1 MGQLAVVA
9 RGLYLARHLFT
20 LFIFSISYCLF
31 VILDAVVVELV
42 VRPQG
47 GEGSGADGVGEEY
60 LGGGVYPAL
69 RVVQLAPVRGDV
81 QQQAC

>member
-1 MGQLAVVA
+1 M
-9 RGLYLARHLFT
+9 
-20 LFIFSISYCLF
+20 
-31 VILDAVVVELV
+31 VELV

>member
-1 MGQLAVVA
+1 M
-9 RGLYLARHLFT
+9 
-20 LFIFSISYCLF
+20 
-31 VILDAVVVELV
+31 VELV

-81 QQQAC
+81 QQQAY

>member
-1 MGQLAVVA
+1 MLLVLTRVHKASDDGV
-9 RGLYLARHLFT
+9 
-20 LFIFSISYCLF
+20 
-31 VILDAVVVELV
+31 LDAVVVELV

-47 GEGSGADGVGEEY
+47 WEGSGADGVGEEY

-81 QQQAC
+81 QQQAY